1 MEPLVPSTWPGGFG
15 AYKFSK
21 KAVKLNLGT
30 IVLLWIIDLAVGGG
44 FDFIFKRGG
53 GLVGLVFGSLVMAA
67 LTLTFIASVR
77 GKRLEIGEAFSQ
89 GVTFWL
95 RMIGLTLLVSITL
108 VISILLLIVPFFFVF
123 PRLVLASY
131 FLVDKNVGVID
142 AYKTSWNVTK
152 GHVGKVYGIVGATIL
167 MALLM
172 VTIIGIPFS
181 IYFLVMYSAVF
192 AVLYEFINKPTP
204 APAAA
209 ASAPAPPTAP
219 APPKVS

>member
-21 KAVKLNLGT
+21 KAVKFNLGT

-89 GVTFWL
+89 ALTFWL
-95 RMIGLTLLVSITL
+95 RMIGLTLLVSITI
-108 VISILLLIVPFFFVF
+108 VISILLLVVPFFFVF

-131 FLVDKNVGVID
+131 FLVDKNQGVID
-142 AYKTSWNVTK
+142 AYKASWNATK